1 MKKYIITTR
10 SFLTYILIFSFFG
23 CDNFLETEPRS
34 FINPSTFFNT
44 ESDAEAAVLGGYRTF
59 GSGISGSFGWHQD
72 FQLAAMSDDFTVRPL
87 ANPNDVD
94 RNAKFIDFNPTRGPQ
109 NLYYQ
114 VGAINTFSW
123 SIDGI
128 SGMPEF
134 PNKQALIAE
143 SKFLRAYNYF
153 IMVQLFGGVSIID
166 KALETPEEASNI
178 PRGTVDEVYDL
189 IVSDLIT
196 GSEELPETSPQP
208 GRPSKYTAMALLA
221 KVYLTK
227 GEWTDAAS
235 WAKRVINESDRELLP
250 SIWHVFDDSNENN
263 QESLFEIQYEIELQR
278 ANQVGNWPRGIGANA
293 DKDYFLGPNWG
304 GVYIASEDLI
314 SDFEQG
320 DERRNMIA
328 TEVPNAAGEVL
339 TFNADG
345 ATPNYS
351 IKRTPSA
358 YINGLESNN
367 NSSYNFIALRL
378 ADVYLIAAEAENE
391 VNGPGSALQY
401 INPVRNRAGLSNIE
415 VTNPVVSS
423 DKSAFRSAVR
433 KERRTELFDERVR
446 YFDLLRWGT
455 LVERVLAVTPDAQI
469 QPHHVLFPIPQD
481 VFERNDGVNAATD
494 QNPGY

>member
-1 MKKYIITTR
+1 MKKYIITIR
-10 SFLTYILIFSFFG
+10 LFITYILLFSCIG

-34 FINPSTFFNT
+34 FINPSTFFIT

-94 RNAKFIDFNPTRGPQ
+94 R
-109 NLYYQ
+109 
-114 VGAINTFSW
+114 
-123 SIDGI
+123 
-128 SGMPEF
+128 
-134 PNKQALIAE
+134 NKQALIAE

-196 GSEELPETSPQP
+196 GSEDLPETSPLP
-208 GRPSKYTAMALLA
+208 GRPSKYAAMALLA
-221 KVYLTK
+221 KVYLTR
-227 GEWTDAAS
+227 GEWADAAS

-250 SIWHVFDDSNENN
+250 PIWHVFDDSNENN

-314 SDFEQG
+314 ADFEQG
-320 DERRNMIA
+320 DERRSMIA
-328 TEVPNAAGEVL
+328 TEVSNAVGEVL

-378 ADVYLIAAEAENE
+378 AEVYLIAAEAENE
-391 VNGPGSALQY
+391 ANGPSSALQY
-401 INPVRNRAGLSNIE
+401 INPVRNRAGLINIE
-415 VTNPVVSS
+415 VTNPIVAS

-481 VFERNDGVNAATD
+481 VFERNDGMNAGTD